1 MKFWRRPE
9 LSELD
14 KETISLKLK
23 LGNNELEVS
32 GPYNS
37 VVDLINLLLPYL
49 MYKTSRRKGE
59 ASTEKEA
66 AASELP
72 LPPSI
77 SIKKG
82 EPLTDIL
89 TKLFNTG
96 WGHNPKPL
104 KEIID
109 ILNAYGLY
117 YPKSTIA
124 VTLNRLSQRGIIRR
138 IKTKEK
144 RFLYVSAKPLGGEE

>member
-1 MKFWRRPE
+1 MKFWRRPDLGE
-9 LSELD
+9 SN

-23 LGNNELEVS
+23 LGNNELEIS
-32 GPYNS
+32 GPYNN
-37 VVDLINLLLPYL
+37 VVNLINLLLPYL
-49 MYKTSRRKGE
+49 MHKSSKGRGE
-59 ASTEKEA
+59 AVAEKKAETE
-66 AASELP
+66 SL

-89 TKLFNTG
+89 TKLFNTD

-109 ILNAYGLY
+109 VLNAYGLY

-124 VTLNRLSQRGIIRR
+124 VTLNRLSQRGVIRR

-144 RFLYVSAKPLGGEE
+144 RFLYVSAKPMGGEE

>member
-1 MKFWRRPE
+1 M
-9 LSELD
+9 SEPD
-14 KETISLKLK
+14 KEIISLKLK

-49 MYKTSRRKGE
+49 MRKSFRRKE
-59 ASTEKEA
+59 ETIAEKEVETE
-66 AASELP
+66 SL

-89 TKLFNTG
+89 TKLFNTD

-109 ILNAYGLY
+109 VLNTYGLY

-124 VTLNRLSQRGIIRR
+124 VTLNRLSQRGVIRR
-138 IKTKEK
+138 IKSKEK

>member
-1 MKFWRRPE
+1 MI
-9 LSELD
+9 LSDRD
-14 KETISLKLK
+14 KEIISLKLK
-23 LGNNELEVS
+23 LENNELEIS
-32 GPYNS
+32 GLYNN

-49 MYKTSRRKGE
+49 MYKSSRRKE
-59 ASTEKEA
+59 ETITEKETK
-66 AASELP
+66 SESP

-89 TKLFNTG
+89 TKLFNTD

-109 ILNAYGLY
+109 VLNAYGLY

-124 VTLNRLSQRGIIRR
+124 VTLNRLSQRGVIRR

-144 RFLYVSAKPLGGEE
+144 RFLYVSAKPLGGE